1 MVITDTL
8 LLGQTIKERRKEMG
22 ITQLYLSQATGLS
35 TTFISDVENGK
46 VTAEIGKVLKLVN
59 ILGMDLKVERRG

>member
-46 VTAEIGKVLKLVN
+46 VTAEIGKVLKLGN